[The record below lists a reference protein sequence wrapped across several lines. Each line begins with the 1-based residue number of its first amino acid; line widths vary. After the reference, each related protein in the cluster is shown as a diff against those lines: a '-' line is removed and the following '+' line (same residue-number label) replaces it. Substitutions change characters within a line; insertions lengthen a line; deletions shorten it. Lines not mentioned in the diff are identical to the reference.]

1 MATAGTQLRH
11 HDHGRAQRGWVD
23 DRGNSRTRQMLDV
36 RGQHGIGANIE
47 LIRMQDNN
55 TAYQRMLDGEVNY
68 RFVIDMASL
77 QAAA

>member
-1 MATAGTQLRH
+1 
-11 HDHGRAQRGWVD
+11 
-23 DRGNSRTRQMLDV
+23 MLDV